1 EETEW
6 KKKISWKKSMKQPRG
21 MSLKVEAAH
30 NAPLPP
36 SLMFWVKKMKGYSR
50 PQREWP
56 MVWDSPE
63 MSIVER

>member
-1 EETEW
+1 MEKEDILEKVYETAKRYEL
-6 KKKISWKKSMKQPRG
+6 KSG
-21 MSLKVEAAH
+21 VAH